1 MQAVLNFRKAM
12 DINNDLV
19 VLYNVLSEAE
29 IQTDSVNEIKEEFVM
44 VVEEELKK
52 LQDSKIVL

>member
-1 MQAVLNFRKAM
+1 MQAILNFRKAM

-19 VLYNVLSEAE
+19 VLYNLLSEAE
-29 IQTDSVNEIKEEFVM
+29 IQTDSVNEIKKEFVM

-52 LQDSKIVL
+52 LQDSKIVF

>member
-1 MQAVLNFRKAM
+1 MQAILNFRKAM

-29 IQTDSVNEIKEEFVM
+29 IQTDSVNEIKEKFVM

-52 LQDSKIVL
+52 LQDSKILL